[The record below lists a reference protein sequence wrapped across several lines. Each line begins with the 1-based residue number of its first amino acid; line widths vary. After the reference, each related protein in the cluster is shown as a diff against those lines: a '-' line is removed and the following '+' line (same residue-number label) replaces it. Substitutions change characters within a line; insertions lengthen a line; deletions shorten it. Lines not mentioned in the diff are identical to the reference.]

1 MSVRRNI
8 VIAFIFI
15 LVGSLVYVLFR
26 QNIILFNLIGTEDF
40 WNSIRIAPPKNDVFL
55 QYFFLYCLS
64 DVLWYSALL
73 ILAATFYVR
82 ESRFSKFLLAIMI
95 LMPFLFEILQFVG
108 MFPGTFDW
116 YDILFY
122 CLTLII
128 FVLLLIRK
136 SNCLLSHN

>member
-8 VIAFIFI
+8 LIAFILI

-26 QNIILFNLIGTEDF
+26 QNLILFNLIGYEDF
-40 WNSIRIAPPKNDVFL
+40 WASIRVEPKKNDGFL

-73 ILAATFYVR
+73 ILASTFYVR
-82 ESRFSKFLLAIMI
+82 ENYFSKFLLAIMI
-95 LMPFLFEILQFVG
+95 LMPFLFEILQLVG

-128 FVLLLIRK
+128 FVLLWIRK

>member
-1 MSVRRNI
+1 MPIRRNI
-8 VIAFIFI
+8 LIALAFI

-40 WNSIRIAPPKNDVFL
+40 WASIRVELPKNVGFL

-73 ILAATFYVR
+73 ILASTFYVR
-82 ESRFSKFLLAIMI
+82 ENCFSKFLLAIMI

-128 FVLLLIRK
+128 FVLLWIRK